1 MKLKVISLPYI
12 FQVLFVLCFTRSSDL
27 FRNFLSPSPICSCSA
42 ESEDAEHYLLRCPNF
57 LNERLTLFHSTRNF
71 HPLNV
76 NILLFG
82 DNSLTDEDNTRIFTA
97 VQTFIKDSKRFV
109 N

>member
-1 MKLKVISLPYI
+1 MPDSEISAVTCLQICFDFFFLPVLLVIVLQKVKMLSITCLDA
-12 FQVLFVLCFTRSSDL
+12 QT
-27 FRNFLSPSPICSCSA
+27 FLT
-42 ESEDAEHYLLRCPNF
+42 F
-57 LNERLTLFHSTRNF
+57 FHSTRDF

-82 DNSLTDEDNTRIFTA
+82 DNSLTDVDNTRIFTA

>member
-1 MKLKVISLPYI
+1 MPDSEISAVICLQI
-12 FQVLFVLCFTRSSDL
+12 CFE
-27 FRNFLSPSPICSCSA
+27 NFMSPSPICSCSA

-57 LNERLTLFHSTRNF
+57 LNERVTLFHSTRDF

-82 DNSLTDEDNTRIFTA
+82 DNSLTDVDNTRIFTA